1 MEYNTGYWL
10 LCIVAQCQDRDTN
23 KEISRTLVKN
33 EGISWMLAAATHQKS
48 ENGAVNALL
57 TGDALTFKGKRY
69 FRTNQLSFQG

>member
-1 MEYNTGYWL
+1 
-10 LCIVAQCQDRDTN
+10 
-23 KEISRTLVKN
+23 
-33 EGISWMLAAATHQKS
+33 MLAAATHQKS